1 MTDIEDYYYNGS
13 LGKDSIGK
21 WTGNF
26 CELYLLPTLVYIVTD
41 EIHNLSFKSYSLS
54 TCNTVDKL
62 IAIIDNLDNKYD
74 YPVIVQLINC
84 LETKEN
90 EPGEVANIVN
100 SITPVT
106 ANELHFP
113 MRIKVHGS
121 KPAAV
126 VLGIL
131 SLMIFILGIK
141 GSKAWLQNTNP
152 VDNILFAAL
161 TIVPFIVAPLFAYY
175 TYKLFIKV
183 KTVNNTENFGVWL
196 TKKYLISF
204 GGNETPEY
212 VPLPFIDLLSIYKSN
227 RPPIDMIVVA
237 VKKPYQKFRIV
248 SNWLTTPQS
257 VENLKLA
264 LEQQIIILTLP
275 QKIIHQ
281 TDAAI
286 RYANGYGNDQKM
298 YHLITQLTDVL
309 NENFQSKVHWHLLA
323 IYINQKIANWPDE
336 IKIIP
341 EDWVFNI
348 EVNENWE
355 YGVNGVTYAEKLNGV
370 NENAHWLL
378 PIGRVLVIQ
387 NQLLENYFTGMEL
400 NQLSTLLSTS
410 AVQKIIFK
418 ISVAKYAPE
427 KIKKALYHY
436 NNLKNVA
443 LVFEKEFKG

>member
-1 MTDIEDYYYNGS
+1 MTDIEDIYNNGS
-13 LGKDSIGK
+13 LEKDCIGK
-21 WTGNF
+21 WTGNY
-26 CELYLLPTLVYIVTD
+26 CELYLLPTMVYIVTH
-41 EIHNLSFKSYSLS
+41 ENNQLSFKRYTLS
-54 TCNTVDKL
+54 ACNTVDKL
-62 IAIIDNLDNKYD
+62 TVIIDSLDNKYD

-100 SITPVT
+100 GLTPVA

-113 MRIKVHGS
+113 VRIKVHGS
-121 KPAAV
+121 KPSAF

-141 GSKAWLQNTNP
+141 GCIAWLQNTNP
-152 VDNILFAAL
+152 VDNVLFAAI
-161 TIVPFIVAPLFAYY
+161 TIIPLIVAPLFAYL

-183 KTVNNTENFGVWL
+183 KTVNNTQNYGMWL

-204 GGNETPEY
+204 AGNATPEY
-212 VPLPFIDLLSIYKSN
+212 VPLPFIDLFSIYKST
-227 RPPIDMIVVA
+227 RPPIDMVVVA

-248 SNWLTTPQS
+248 SNWLTTPQT

-275 QKIIHQ
+275 PKIIHQ

-298 YHLITQLTDVL
+298 YHLITHLKDVL
-309 NENFQSKVHWHLLA
+309 NDNFQSKEQWHLLA
-323 IYINQKIANWPDE
+323 LYIDQKIANWPDD

-355 YGVNGVTYAEKLNGV
+355 YGVNGVTYNEKLNGV
-370 NENAHWLL
+370 NEHAHWLL
-378 PIGRVLVIQ
+378 PIGRVLVIK

-410 AVQKIIFK
+410 TVQKIIFK